1 MLERLKGVMTVRDE
15 MDTLQAEVKE
25 LTSTVEKIGEL
36 MHGETVR
43 LRELHNTQSD
53 MISTFLQATQ
63 ALNRLKEDLR
73 KELEDFRMLNRQTQ
87 SKMLDQ
93 FEQELRNSLTIN
105 TKALELDKHQYE
117 KVKNEVTK
125 FGEML
130 TSLNFEINKL
140 LIVCQHLK
148 AQDFSLTET
157 HKKMLE
163 EDKHKLSL
171 IQRIDELERMLAKMK
186 QGRARSKV

>member
-1 MLERLKGVMTVRDE
+1 
-15 MDTLQAEVKE
+15 
-25 LTSTVEKIGEL
+25 

-93 FEQELRNSLTIN
+93 FEQELRNTLTIN
-105 TKALELDKHQYE
+105 TKALEFDKQKYE
-117 KVKNEVTK
+117 KMRTEIEK
-125 FGEML
+125 FGDLIPGIQVEM
-130 TSLNFEINKL
+130 NKL
-140 LIVCQHLK
+140 LAVSTHIK
-148 AQDFSLTET
+148 AHDFALTET
-157 HKKMLE
+157 HKKFIE

-171 IQRIDELERMLAKMK
+171 MQRIDELERMLAKMK